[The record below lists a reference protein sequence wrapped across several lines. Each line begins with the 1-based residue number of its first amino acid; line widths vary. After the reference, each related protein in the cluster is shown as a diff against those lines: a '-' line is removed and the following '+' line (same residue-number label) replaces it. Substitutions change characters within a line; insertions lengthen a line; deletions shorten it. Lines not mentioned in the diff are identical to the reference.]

1 MVVDEFD
8 VVSVIVFPAEAE
20 PPLTIDANAELPSTI
35 SLQRFQ
41 SIAGR
46 RAQTVNAVA
55 AWSCCILASVSA
67 ARRDEMPFRGA

>member
-46 RAQTVNAVA
+46 RAQIGQCGR
-55 AWSCCILASVSA
+55 SMELLHPCKRL
-67 ARRDEMPFRGA
+67 RGETG